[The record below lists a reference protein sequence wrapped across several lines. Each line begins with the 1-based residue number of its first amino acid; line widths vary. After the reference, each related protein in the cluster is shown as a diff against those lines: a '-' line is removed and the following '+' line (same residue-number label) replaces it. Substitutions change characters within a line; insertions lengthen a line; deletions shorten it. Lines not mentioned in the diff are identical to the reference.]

1 MTAYAQMER
10 SFAPPLE
17 RNTPVC
23 HVVHRLLFRSLRH
36 GQTLLHQTLLPPL
49 AGSLGLQALGVHL
62 LLGVP
67 HACLLGL
74 GLVDM
79 LDESTLVL
87 EGVTLAEMIE
97 LVVQVLVDLAGGTV
111 LDEETA
117 EDTETTHPQDLAGH
131 TSILGTLPL
140 TKSTVATNPSG
151 GSQGTSTGTRVHCD
165 GFADDETI
173 GHEFADGL
181 AGVGVGNFIDFVGIQ
196 PDLALS
202 ASNNGRRKALLRAEI
217 DHFGWVVVGDRKSVV

>member
-74 GLVDM
+74 GLVD
-79 LDESTLVL
+79 L
-87 EGVTLAEMIE
+87 
-97 LVVQVLVDLAGGTV
+97 
-111 LDEETA
+111 
-117 EDTETTHPQDLAGH
+117 
-131 TSILGTLPL
+131 
-140 TKSTVATNPSG
+140 
-151 GSQGTSTGTRVHCD
+151 
-165 GFADDETI
+165 
-173 GHEFADGL
+173 
-181 AGVGVGNFIDFVGIQ
+181 
-196 PDLALS
+196 
-202 ASNNGRRKALLRAEI
+202 
-217 DHFGWVVVGDRKSVV
+217 